1 LLTGDG
7 YPWALLWV
15 AWAQRQEVPFIVTV
29 HDPER
34 HPGHNVW
41 ETLNARLR
49 RFVLGKAAGVHVHS
63 PRFTE
68 LIAAR
73 DAGRIIFLSFGT
85 AAWHSVS

>member
-1 LLTGDG
+1 M
-7 YPWALLWV
+7 
-15 AWAQRQEVPFIVTV
+15 TV

-41 ETLNARLR
+41 EMLNARLR

-68 LIAAR
+68 LIAAQGCR
-73 DAGRIIFLSFGT
+73 ADNIFVIPHGSLAQRFLKHRSKRQEP
-85 AAWHSVS
+85 